1 MEHHL
6 QLELLGSEDIN
17 CIIMEKRK
25 AKSEPKNQGEGKYP
39 YRKGYYNAQD
49 FEVERICFLLY
60 CISPDL
66 S

>member
-25 AKSEPKNQGEGKYP
+25 AKSEPKNQGDYRK
-39 YRKGYYNAQD
+39 RKGYYNAQD

-60 CISPDL
+60 WISPDL